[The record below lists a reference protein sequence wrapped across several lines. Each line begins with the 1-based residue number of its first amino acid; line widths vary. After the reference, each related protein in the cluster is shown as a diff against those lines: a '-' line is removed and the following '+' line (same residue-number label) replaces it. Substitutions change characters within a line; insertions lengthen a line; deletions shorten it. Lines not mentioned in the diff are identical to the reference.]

1 MSLKFL
7 EKFAN
12 MFNSIRLPDIL
23 TSPPWVALVRSKLKS
38 NSKKNPRIYKCGNPG
53 CEICN
58 LLEFSLEFQS
68 TSTEIRA
75 LERNI

>member
-23 TSPPWVALVRSKLKS
+23 TSPPRVALVRSKLKS
-38 NSKKNPRIYKCGNPG
+38 NSKKNPKDI
-53 CEICN
+53 
-58 LLEFSLEFQS
+58 
-68 TSTEIRA
+68 
-75 LERNI
+75 